1 MPLDNKTCNVVILV
15 SFTEVHL
22 YGRQLD
28 FTALRQ
34 EECTVQSYVA
44 VKHRNIVAITRLA
57 HLRFAVQTV
66 YQILQPWTWYI
77 QLLLL
82 LYCLEITQ

>member
-1 MPLDNKTCNVVILV
+1 MPLDNKTCNAVILV

-34 EECTVQSYVA
+34 EECTMQSYVA
-44 VKHRNIVAITRLA
+44 VKHRNVGS
-57 HLRFAVQTV
+57 
-66 YQILQPWTWYI
+66 P
-77 QLLLL
+77 
-82 LYCLEITQ
+82 